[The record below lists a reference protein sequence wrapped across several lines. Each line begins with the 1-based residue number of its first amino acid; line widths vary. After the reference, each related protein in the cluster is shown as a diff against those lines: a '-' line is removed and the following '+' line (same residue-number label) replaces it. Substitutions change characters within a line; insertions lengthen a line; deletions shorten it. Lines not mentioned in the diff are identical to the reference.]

1 MISKFVKQ
9 CPCCREVMEVD
20 EYLEHMAKQ
29 SCIAIQNDA
38 IHCPLCKIIVE
49 PTIEQ
54 GWKSNRRNS
63 RLLIAFGS
71 YLEPQ

>member
-1 MISKFVKQ
+1 
-9 CPCCREVMEVD
+9 MEVD

-54 GWKSNRRNS
+54 APLFPTTVLGNSGWQKSCRC
-63 RLLIAFGS
+63 
-71 YLEPQ
+71 YLMITHFRKNNKC